1 MKWKKLGLVYVANGE
16 QNWAISHAY
25 IPTSLML
32 DEEKIRIYAA
42 FLDQERVGR
51 IGFIDV
57 DAKNPQRILK
67 VSSKPVVDIGEPG
80 TFDDNGVTP
89 ICVVKHNHKL
99 YMYYVGWQ
107 LGVKVRYF
115 LFLGLAISEDGG
127 ESFIRYSKVPV
138 LERSNNEL
146 FVRSAAHVH
155 RHENCWKM
163 WYIASDKWINV
174 CEKQVPTY
182 NIRYL
187 ESHDGVTWE
196 KQGKICLDI
205 SGNDE
210 YGFGRPFVMIE
221 KNLYK
226 MWYSVRTISQGYR
239 IGYAESSDGIR
250 WIRKDEEV
258 GIDVSQTGWDS
269 QMICFACVQKTNY
282 GTYMFYNGNNYGET
296 GFGVAVLED

>member
-1 MKWKKLGLVYVANGE
+1 MKWKKLGLVYVPDGE
-16 QNWAISHAY
+16 QEWAISHAY

-32 DEEKIRIYAA
+32 DEEKIRIFAA
-42 FLDQERVGR
+42 FLDRKSVGR

-57 DAKNPQRILK
+57 DAKNPQRILE
-67 VSSKPVVDIGEPG
+67 VSSKPVLDIGEPG

-89 ICVVKHNHKL
+89 ICVFKHDHKL

-138 LERSNNEL
+138 LERSHNEL

-174 CEKQVPTY
+174 YEKQVPTY

-187 ESHDGVTWE
+187 ESQDGVTWE

-205 SGNDE
+205 AENDE

-239 IGYAESSDGIR
+239 MGYAESPDGIS
-250 WIRKDEEV
+250 WSRKDKEV
-258 GIDVSQTGWDS
+258 GIDVSETGWDS